1 LDSRCWTNDRNDTA
15 LNAIAFIR
23 LQGRMLCES
32 NIGGISLPTVGSR
45 KFLVPVWQLHDIVP
59 ITSTVAPEEP
69 ATTRR
74 PTIWTAAAARRCC
87 RGDGTQL
94 RGEWNWMV
102 PRLVAG
108 GICGLQTRVDKSRDY
123 GETTRVSTTFPS
135 SCCS

>member
-32 NIGGISLPTVGSR
+32 NVGVDLITNGRLFPLFHPTRIISQGNWGR

-59 ITSTVAPEEP
+59 ITSRVAPEEP

-74 PTIWTAAAARRCC
+74 PTIWTAAAARRLQRRRDPIAGRMELNGPTSGR
-87 RGDGTQL
+87 RGNL
-94 RGEWNWMV
+94 RPAN
-102 PRLVAG
+102 AG
-108 GICGLQTRVDKSRDY
+108 G
-123 GETTRVSTTFPS
+123 
-135 SCCS
+135 